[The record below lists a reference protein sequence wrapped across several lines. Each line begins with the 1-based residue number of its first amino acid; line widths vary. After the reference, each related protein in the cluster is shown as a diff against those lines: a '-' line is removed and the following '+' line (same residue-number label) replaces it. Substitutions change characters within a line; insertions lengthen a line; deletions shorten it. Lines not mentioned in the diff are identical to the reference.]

1 MIAPTLTDQTELGDA
16 LITNILSA
24 RREFKALLPQFDR
37 RIWENAQLIEA
48 IRAYLTSNSLSRVA
62 ICLQDA
68 TDARA
73 DAPRLMTLCERI
85 PSRCEIR
92 LAHEEH
98 QLLHESFLLFDRRAY
113 LRRATPLERNWS
125 TQVKPP
131 NQADRLHKLFYQ
143 VWGEATVHPNLRR
156 LSL

>member
-1 MIAPTLTDQTELGDA
+1 MTAPTLTDQAELSDA
-16 LITNILSA
+16 LVADLMSA
-24 RREFKALLPQFDR
+24 RRECKALLPEFDR
-37 RIWENAQLIEA
+37 RIWENAQVIAA

-68 TDARA
+68 TSART
-73 DAPRLMTLCERI
+73 DAPRLMALCERM

-98 QLLHESFLLFDRRAY
+98 RLLHESFVLFDRRAY
-113 LRRATPLERNWS
+113 LRRATPAERIWS
-125 TQVKPP
+125 TQTKPP
-131 NQADRLHKLFYQ
+131 NEADRLHKLFDQ
-143 VWGEATVHPNLRR
+143 VWSEATVHPNLRR